1 MKTTDLMIFPNMFIY
16 LQDFFERTAEFL
28 PQGIAVED
36 GPQQVTYAALE
47 RRANQLARV
56 LLQNGGG
63 PNARVGIFT
72 AKNVQAYAGVLGT
85 LKSGSCWAPLGENFP
100 DWRLLF
106 LLQSLEPVAVIVQDS
121 TAQRMLA
128 LRQAHGL
135 SFAIIQ
141 LDGAGRPGVIGPETL
156 DAVSES
162 RPAVPDRTPEDLAYI
177 IFTSGSTGDPKGVMA
192 YHRNICHFLNNCFD
206 FFQITPGLR
215 FAHHSE
221 LTFDPS
227 LLDLFL
233 CWGTG
238 GTLVPMNR
246 RSYRI
251 DPFTYVRETGI
262 NYWFTVPTVLKA
274 LKKSGR
280 LGQPELGSIQH
291 LVLTGE
297 PVPADLVNE
306 WRRHYPHCAVYN
318 FYGTTETVI
327 ISHWY
332 KVEGELPEGAI
343 TPVGRPV
350 PGVRIR
356 LMDKGRP
363 VEPGTPGE
371 SVVWGSQISPGYWRN
386 AAENTTRFVEGLI
399 DPALPQK
406 AFRTGDLLRL
416 REDGL
421 YEYLGRLDRQ
431 VKVRGHRVELLEV
444 EKAIMRVPGVE
455 EVAVVACENASG
467 IHEAHLVAVL
477 HVSES
482 FAEDSLR
489 GFLESLLPEYM
500 IPFSFLMDSAP
511 LPRNANDKIDYLS
524 IKSRIQA
531 ADGRT
536 EAR

>member
-1 MKTTDLMIFPNMFIY
+1 
-16 LQDFFERTAEFL
+16 
-28 PQGIAVED
+28 
-36 GPQQVTYAALE
+36 
-47 RRANQLARV
+47 
-56 LLQNGGG
+56 
-63 PNARVGIFT
+63 
-72 AKNVQAYAGVLGT
+72 
-85 LKSGSCWAPLGENFP
+85 
-100 DWRLLF
+100 
-106 LLQSLEPVAVIVQDS
+106 
-121 TAQRMLA
+121 
-128 LRQAHGL
+128 
-135 SFAIIQ
+135 
-141 LDGAGRPGVIGPETL
+141 
-156 DAVSES
+156 
-162 RPAVPDRTPEDLAYI
+162 
-177 IFTSGSTGDPKGVMA
+177 
-192 YHRNICHFLNNCFD
+192 
-206 FFQITPGLR
+206 
-215 FAHHSE
+215 
-221 LTFDPS
+221 
-227 LLDLFL
+227 
-233 CWGTG
+233 
-238 GTLVPMNR
+238 
-246 RSYRI
+246 
-251 DPFTYVRETGI
+251 VRETGI

-455 EVAVVACENASG
+455 EVAVVACENARASMRLTLWPCCTSRRALRRTPAG
-467 IHEAHLVAVL
+467 FPRISPARIHDPLLVPDGFCAVAAQRQRQDRL
-477 HVSES
+477 PVHQEPDPGRRRPDGGKMNSDLRGTVRAAIIGV
-482 FAEDSLR
+482 FKLDPAALPAELSADTVEKWDSL
-489 GFLESLLPEYM
+489 GHLNLVMTLEKNLSVRIPYERIPSMINEDAIVEVLQGLL
-500 IPFSFLMDSAP
+500 
-511 LPRNANDKIDYLS
+511 
-524 IKSRIQA
+524 
-531 ADGRT
+531 
-536 EAR
+536 